1 MSNPLTKY
9 FRQPAL
15 YINLPSGGNYWPEGT
30 LELDENNQVAVY
42 PMTARDELTL
52 KTPDALMN
60 GQSVVDVIKSCCPQI
75 KDPWRMPAMDTDFI
89 LIAIRI
95 ASYGENMD
103 FRSTCPE
110 CEEESP
116 YEVHLPTML
125 DQVKSPNYHAPLM
138 LTDLEVYLRPQNY
151 KESNEAGMRIY
162 QEQRL
167 IATVNNSDMS
177 QEQKL
182 AQFKEI
188 FKDVSSMN
196 LASVVTNIKSIT
208 TSDGE
213 DVNDIRHIGEYLDNA
228 PKQVWDS
235 IQKYIADTNAEGKL
249 PDNQVTCD
257 KCNKEYKVPIEFD
270 YTAFFE

>member
-125 DQVKSPNYHAPLM
+125 DQVKSPNYTL
-138 LTDLEVYLRPQNY
+138 L
-151 KESNEAGMRIY
+151 
-162 QEQRL
+162 
-167 IATVNNSDMS
+167 
-177 QEQKL
+177 
-182 AQFKEI
+182 
-188 FKDVSSMN
+188 
-196 LASVVTNIKSIT
+196 
-208 TSDGE
+208 
-213 DVNDIRHIGEYLDNA
+213 
-228 PKQVWDS
+228 
-235 IQKYIADTNAEGKL
+235 
-249 PDNQVTCD
+249 
-257 KCNKEYKVPIEFD
+257 
-270 YTAFFE
+270 